1 MSILNEIVEY
11 KKAFIAKRL
20 AEKSLEELKE
30 QSQSMPA
37 SRGFADNL
45 SKKAEQAAA
54 VIAEIK
60 RGSPS
65 LGCIR
70 PDMDAVQQA
79 VNYQEGSA
87 AAISCL
93 TDEKYFFG
101 SDQDYLD
108 IRQSIELPMLRKEF
122 IIDPYQVYESKVL
135 GADCILIIMAILSD
149 DEAVRLTDLAR
160 TLAMDVLVETH
171 NEEEIQR
178 ALKHVDYSLIGI
190 NNRNL
195 KTFETSIEVTLK
207 LADLIPDRS
216 KLVAES
222 GIHSPETIARFQ
234 TEGIDRFLVG
244 EAFVKS
250 DKPVE
255 FVNSFVNA
263 SNNR

>member
-20 AEKSLEELKE
+20 EQTPLDELKE
-30 QSQSMPA
+30 RVQSLPKA
-37 SRGFADNL
+37 RGFADNL
-45 SKKAEQAAA
+45 SKKAEDAAA

-70 PDMDAVQQA
+70 PDMDAVEQA
-79 VNYQEGSA
+79 VNYQKGNA
-87 AAISCL
+87 VAISCL

-101 SDQDYLD
+101 SDQDYLN
-108 IRQSIELPMLRKEF
+108 IRQSIALPMLRKEF
-122 IIDPYQVYESKVL
+122 IIDPYQVYESRVL
-135 GADCILIIMAILSD
+135 GADCILIIMAILTD
-149 DEAVRLTDLAR
+149 DEAVRLTNLAR
-160 TLAMDVLVETH
+160 TLGMDVLVETH
-171 NEEEIQR
+171 NEEEIKR
-178 ALKHVDYSLIGI
+178 AIEHVDYTLIGI

-207 LADLIPDRS
+207 LSDLIPDRS

-222 GIHSPETIARFQ
+222 GIHSPEVITQFQ
-234 TEGIDRFLVG
+234 NEGIDRFLVG

-250 DKPVE
+250 DNPVDQYQ
-255 FVNSFVNA
+255 VLHLKGV
-263 SNNR
+263 R